1 MAPTDDTRFRIDDK
15 GVEVSDDCELCGETH
30 PVTRLHGIA
39 IIACP
44 SVPPDALFEPSA
56 LHMRRARARSQT
68 LHHGRWILDGHT
80 PRPARTLME
89 WAHFYE
95 DFSKRIVKH
104 DEVGNILV
112 STVFLGLDHNYFGKG
127 PPLLFET
134 MLLSKT
140 TSTGN
145 YQERYA
151 TWDEAEK
158 GHARALAEALA
169 LQAGKGG

>member
-1 MAPTDDTRFRIDDK
+1 MEPTDVDARFRIDEN
-15 GVEVSDDCELCGETH
+15 GVEVSDDCEVCGETH
-30 PVTRLHGIA
+30 PVTRLGGIA
-39 IIACP
+39 IVACP
-44 SVPPDALFEPSA
+44 SAPPDELFEASA
-56 LHMRRARARSQT
+56 
-68 LHHGRWILDGHT
+68 HGLRLLNHGYWILDGHT
-80 PRPARTLME
+80 PKQAKDVVE
-89 WAHFYE
+89 WARFYE
-95 DFSKRIVKH
+95 DFSNRNVKQ

-112 STVFLGLDHNYFGKG
+112 STVFLGIDHNFFGKG